1 MFQRG
6 NNCGSR
12 GRTPGTK
19 NKLSR
24 AFCEDLLESYR
35 KHGAAAMEIGWVQQP
50 LAMLKLIA
58 SLEPRQLRYE
68 GVASTLSD
76 EQLDAIEAVLIEAQA
91 QIGDA
96 KPQALPAPQP
106 GRITIV
112 GVPRNEK
119 ETRQP
124 PR

>member
-1 MFQRG
+1 MVFQPG
-6 NNCGSR
+6 NSYSR
-12 GRTPGTK
+12 GRPPGAK

-24 AFCEDLLESYR
+24 AFCEDLLESYA
-35 KHGAAAMEIGWVQQP
+35 KHGASAMEIGWIQEP
-50 LAMLKLIA
+50 LAMLKFVA

-106 GRITIV
+106 GGITVI
-112 GVPRNEK
+112 GVPRNDK
-119 ETRQP
+119 ETYR
-124 PR
+124 